1 MLKEFPMG
9 IDSFK
14 IVPWISDKLGHPFE
28 IKAYG
33 CQSIYEFIRK
43 FIMPTT
49 EIFIINNK
57 PDSFLI
63 RSSQIYSHVQQPP
76 SSATGSGSYH

>member
-14 IVPWISDKLGHPFE
+14 IVPWITDKLGHPFD
-28 IKAYG
+28 IKSYS
-33 CQSIYEFIRK
+33 CQSIYEFIHK

-49 EIFIINNK
+49 EICIINNK
-57 PDSFLI
+57 PDYFLL
-63 RSSQIYSHVQQPP
+63 RSK
-76 SSATGSGSYH
+76 